1 MNEIEDGIYAMT
13 MIDEMSLRVEG
24 DDIRVSIDSCEWRE
38 PFIET
43 TREVIKF
50 MLDNGDLVKVSDL

>member
-1 MNEIEDGIYAMT
+1 MIEDGIYAAT
-13 MIDEMSLRVEG
+13 LIDEMSYRVEG
-24 DDIRVSIDSCEWRE
+24 DDIRVSIDSGEWRK

-43 TREVIKF
+43 TREHVKI

>member
-1 MNEIEDGIYAMT
+1 MIEDGIYAAT
-13 MIDEMSLRVEG
+13 LIDEMSFRVEG
-24 DDIRVSIDSCEWRE
+24 DDIRVSIDSGEWRE

-50 MLDNGDLVKVSDL
+50 MLDNGELVKVSDL

>member
-1 MNEIEDGIYAMT
+1 MVYYAAT
-13 MIDEMSLRVEG
+13 LIDEMSFRVEG
-24 DDIRVSIDSCEWRE
+24 DDIRVSIDSSEWRE

-50 MLDNGDLVKVSDL
+50 MLDNGELVKVSDL

>member
-1 MNEIEDGIYAMT
+1 MIEDGIYAAT
-13 MIDEMSLRVEG
+13 LIDEMSFRVEG
-24 DDIRVSIDSCEWRE
+24 DDIRVSIDSSEWRE

-50 MLDNGDLVKVSDL
+50 MLDNGELVKVSDL